1 MDYWEILERKHR
13 STPRR
18 ETMGYRIDE
27 TDIDDAIEDAYKC
40 GFKEGYKEAMK
51 ETYSS
56 GSSLYGNRMSRRNDD
71 PEVKYMGERRM

>member
-18 ETMGYRIDE
+18 EMMGYKVDNSS
-27 TDIDDAIEDAYKC
+27 IDDTIEDAYRC

-56 GSSLYGNRMSRRNDD
+56 ESSLYGSRMSHRTDD
-71 PEVKYMGERRM
+71 PEVRYMGERRM